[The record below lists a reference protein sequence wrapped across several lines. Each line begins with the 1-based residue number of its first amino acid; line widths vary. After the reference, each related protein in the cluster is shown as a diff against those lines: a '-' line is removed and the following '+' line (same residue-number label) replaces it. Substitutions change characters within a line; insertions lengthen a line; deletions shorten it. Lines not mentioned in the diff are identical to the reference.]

1 MHVKS
6 TQTQG
11 AVVPHWR
18 LIAIFLAAI
27 ASPVFASADELAAI
41 RARVESY
48 QAAYNRH
55 DAKAVAEHWSEDA
68 EYIRESGDRVHGRSA
83 IQKVFEQLFAEDHEL
98 QLHVTV
104 TNLRLVTPEVAVE
117 DGKAEVSGEQG
128 PVLESTYTAVNVK
141 KNGVW
146 YVDSIR
152 ETDLPAPPSNYER
165 LKELSWMIGE
175 WTSKEGE
182 AVVKAK
188 CDWTK
193 NKNFITR
200 SFSITVKDK
209 LEISGTQVIGWDASV
224 GKIKSWMFDSDGGVA
239 EGIWM
244 RSGNS
249 WSVKTAATMPDG
261 GKGAAVHVMTYV
273 DDTSFTWHTVS
284 RELDGEI
291 LPNIDEVTIVRVTG
305 Q

>member
-1 MHVKS
+1 MKS
-6 TQTQG
+6 TSIGTS
-11 AVVPHWR
+11 VPRWR
-18 LIAIFLAAI
+18 TIALLLAA
-27 ASPVFASADELAAI
+27 FAVPAVAHADDQADI

-48 QAAYNRH
+48 QKAYNSH

-68 EYIRESGDRVHGRSA
+68 EYIRESGERVRGRAA
-83 IQKVFEQLFAEDHEL
+83 IQKVFEQLFADDKEL
-98 QLHVTV
+98 QLQVTIGHI
-104 TNLRLVTPEVAVE
+104 RLVTPDVAVE
-117 DGKAEVSGEQG
+117 DGKAEISGEQG

-141 KNGVW
+141 KNGTW

-175 WTSKEGE
+175 WTSKEGD

-188 CDWTK
+188 CDWAK

-200 SFSITVKDK
+200 SFSITIKDK
-209 LEISGTQVIGWDASV
+209 LEISGTQVIGWDASI

-239 EGIWM
+239 EGIWT

-261 GKGAAVHVMTYV
+261 SKGSAVHVMTYV
-273 DDTSFTWHTVS
+273 DDTSFLWHTVN

>member
-1 MHVKS
+1 MHVKLQLNG
-6 TQTQG
+6 TI
-11 AVVPHWR
+11 VPIGWR
-18 LIAIFLAAI
+18 FFALILAIVAAP
-27 ASPVFASADELAAI
+27 AFASADELAAI
-41 RARVESY
+41 RERVASY
-48 QAAYNRH
+48 QTAYNQH

-68 EYIRESGDRVHGRSA
+68 EYIRESGDRVRGRAA
-83 IQKVFEQLFAEDHEL
+83 IQKVFEKLFAEDPEL
-98 QLHVTV
+98 QLNVTV
-104 TNLRLVTPEVAVE
+104 TNVRLVSPDVAVE

-175 WTSKEGE
+175 WTSKEGD

-188 CDWTK
+188 CDWAK

-200 SFSITVKDK
+200 SFSITIKDK
-209 LEISGTQVIGWDASV
+209 LEISGTQVIGWDAPT

-239 EGIWM
+239 EGVWT
-244 RSGNS
+244 RKGNS
-249 WSVKTAATMPDG
+249 WSVNTAASMPDG
-261 GKGAAVHVMTYV
+261 SKGSAVHVMTYL
-273 DDTSFTWHTVS
+273 DDTSFTWHTVN